1 MDKNLERLPLP
12 DKKIPLSIMIIG
24 TFELAVALFGLVL
37 FALRGQINLAWGVL
51 MVLFFIYGVLGTGL
65 WAIQE
70 WARYANVVIHVI
82 YIPYIILTSIFL
94 DGPSSWQV
102 GSQIAIAAAIV
113 FFLTRPE
120 IRHKYQT
127 VVPKKRDK

>member
-24 TFELAVALFGLVL
+24 TFELVIGLFGLVL
-37 FALRGQINLAWGVL
+37 FALRGQINMAWGVF
-51 MVLFFIYGVLGTGL
+51 MVLFLIYGALGTGL

-70 WARYANVVIHVI
+70 WARYANVVLHVI
-82 YIPYIILTSIFL
+82 YIPYIILTSLFL

-102 GSQIAIAAAIV
+102 ASQIAIATAIV

-127 VVPKKRDK
+127 VVPKKKDK